1 MTHRP
6 TPNNC
11 MEPQLKTNPFNAY
24 RDPQTGEWKVVLPP
38 QNPKPQ
44 SSPQDQGSKQNY
56 RHR

>member
-1 MTHRP
+1 MTNHL
-6 TPNNC
+6 TANNC
-11 MEPQLKTNPFNAY
+11 MEFQLKTNPFNTY

-44 SSPQDQGSKQNY
+44 SPPQDQKSKQDY